1 MTEIHLD
8 TLFLDITSDQD
19 EERPILKQD
28 DVTIF
33 SRDAMSLITGK
44 AKSRKTFFLSA
55 IVAALAKKNEIL
67 TLKRCSPTKTLWI
80 DTEQSIFHF
89 HKSVAR
95 AYEMA
100 NISIMQNY
108 EDIIPLSFS
117 ILSTEQRVEKLKEA
131 VEEYRPDVIIIDG
144 IRDFVLDIN
153 DVKESSRLK
162 DLIMWIHHQYDC
174 HICCVL
180 HQNKGDS
187 NARGHLGSEL
197 TNKSETVFSLEP
209 IANTTKV
216 IPACCRN
223 MQFNQFAFEID
234 EETSLPKLCKNS
246 TKMTR
251 DKKLIPA
258 LEELFDEGKTYR
270 YSELL
275 PVLQVK
281 LNIKKSTAESA
292 IRHAVNI
299 RLLIKDEQGV
309 YHINN
314 A

>member
-8 TLFLDITSDQD
+8 TLFVDITSDQD
-19 EERPILKQD
+19 QERPILKQD

-44 AKSRKTFFLSA
+44 AKARKTFFLSA
-55 IVAALAKKNEIL
+55 IVAALTKNHEVL
-67 TLKRCSPTKTLWI
+67 TLKRCAPARILWI
-80 DTEQSIFHF
+80 DTEQSIYHF
-89 HKSVAR
+89 HKAVSR

-100 NISIMQNY
+100 NISTMQNY

-117 ILSTEQRVEKLKEA
+117 ILSTEQRKDKLMEA

-153 DVKESSRLK
+153 DVKESSKLK
-162 DLIMWIHHQYDC
+162 DLLMWIHHQYDC
-174 HICCVL
+174 HICSIL

-187 NARGHLGSEL
+187 NARGHLGTEL

-216 IPACCRN
+216 IPAYCRN
-223 MQFNQFAFEID
+223 MPFDQFSFEISD
-234 EETSLPKLCKNS
+234 ETGLPVVCKGS
-246 TKMTR
+246 TKTMR
-251 DKKLIPA
+251 EKKLMPA
-258 LEELFDEGKTYR
+258 LEELFDEGKTYK
-270 YSELL
+270 YSELI

-281 LNIKKSTAESA
+281 LGIKKSTAEA
-292 IRHAVNI
+292 NLRFALKV
-299 RLLIKDEQGV
+299 RLVTKDENGTYKLNRQ
-309 YHINN
+309 
-314 A
+314 

>member
-28 DVTIF
+28 DVTVF

-67 TLKRCSPTKTLWI
+67 TLKRCSPVKTLWI

-89 HKSVAR
+89 HQSVAR

-100 NISIMQNY
+100 NISIMQNC

-117 ILSTEQRVEKLKEA
+117 ILSTEQRVEKLKDA

-144 IRDFVLDIN
+144 IRDFVYDIN

-162 DLIMWIHHQYDC
+162 DLLMWIHHQYDC
-174 HICCVL
+174 HICSVL

-223 MQFNQFAFEID
+223 MPFNQFSFEISD
-234 EETSLPKLCKNS
+234 ETGLPIICKGS

-258 LEELFDEGKTYR
+258 LEELFDEGKTYK
-270 YSELL
+270 YSELI
-275 PVLQVK
+275 PILQVK
-281 LNIKKSTAESA
+281 LGIKMSTAEA
-292 IRHAVNI
+292 NLRYALKV
-299 RLLIKDEQGV
+299 RLVYKDEEGI
-309 YHINN
+309 YHLNN

>member
-28 DVTIF
+28 DVTVF

-55 IVAALAKKNEIL
+55 IVASLAKKNEIL
-67 TLKRCSPTKTLWI
+67 TLKRCFPVKTLWI

-100 NISIMQNY
+100 NISIMQNC

-162 DLIMWIHHQYDC
+162 DLLMWIHHQYDC

-197 TNKSETVFSLEP
+197 TNKSETVFSLD
-209 IANTTKV
+209 
-216 IPACCRN
+216 
-223 MQFNQFAFEID
+223 QFAFEID

>member
-8 TLFLDITSDQD
+8 TLFLDITSNQD
-19 EERPILKQD
+19 EERPILRQG
-28 DVTIF
+28 DVTVF

-55 IVAALAKKNEIL
+55 IVAALAKNSQIL
-67 TLKRCSPTKTLWI
+67 TLKRCSSIKTLWI

-89 HKSVAR
+89 HKAVKR

-100 NISIMQNY
+100 NISLMQNF

-117 ILSTEQRVEKLKEA
+117 ILSTEQRIEKLKEA

-153 DVKESSRLK
+153 DIKESSRLK
-162 DLIMWIHHQYDC
+162 DLLMWIHHQYDC

-180 HQNKGDS
+180 HQNKADS
-187 NARGHLGSEL
+187 NARGHLGTEL

-209 IANTTKV
+209 VANTTKV
-216 IPACCRN
+216 IPALCRN
-223 MQFNQFAFEID
+223 ISFNQFSFEID
-234 EETSLPKLCKNS
+234 EESNLPKICPNS

-258 LEELFDEGKTYR
+258 LEELFDEGKVYR
-270 YSELL
+270 YSELIPL
-275 PVLQVK
+275 LQVK
-281 LNIKKSTAESA
+281 LNIKKSTAEA
-292 IRHAVNI
+292 NLRYALDI
-299 RLLIKDEQGV
+299 RLLTKDEKGI
-309 YHINN
+309 YHLNN

>member
-8 TLFLDITSDQD
+8 TLFVDITSDQS
-19 EERPILKQD
+19 EERPILKQG

-33 SRDAMSLITGK
+33 SRDALSLITGK

-55 IVAALAKKNEIL
+55 VVAALAKNNEIF
-67 TLKRCSPTKTLWI
+67 TFKRCGPIKTLWI
-80 DTEQSIFHF
+80 DTEQSIYHF
-89 HKSVAR
+89 HKAVTR
-95 AYEMA
+95 AYELD
-100 NISIMQNY
+100 NISLLQNC

-117 ILSTEQRVEKLKEA
+117 ILSTEERIRKLKDA

-153 DVKESSRLK
+153 DIKEASKLK
-162 DLIMWIHHQYDC
+162 DLLMWIHHQYDC
-174 HICCVL
+174 HICSVL

-187 NARGHLGSEL
+187 NARGHLGTEL
-197 TNKSETVFSLEP
+197 VNKSETVFSLEP
-209 IANTTKV
+209 VANTTKV

-223 MQFNQFAFEID
+223 QTFEQFSFEVD
-234 EETSLPKLCKNS
+234 EESGLPTLCKS
-246 TKMTR
+246 LTKMTR

-258 LEELFDEGKTYR
+258 LEEIFDEGKTYR
-270 YSELL
+270 YSELV

-281 LNIKKSTAESA
+281 LGIKKSTAEA
-292 IRHAVNI
+292 NLRHALNI
-299 RLLIKDEQGV
+299 RLLIKDEEGA
-309 YHINN
+309 YHFNN